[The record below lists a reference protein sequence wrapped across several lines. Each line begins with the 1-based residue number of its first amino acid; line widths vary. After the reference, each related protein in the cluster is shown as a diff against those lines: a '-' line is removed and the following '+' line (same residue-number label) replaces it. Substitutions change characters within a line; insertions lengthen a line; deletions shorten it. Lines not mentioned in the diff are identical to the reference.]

1 MKTFFI
7 MSDTHGNTAEMK
19 KLLPIMEESDFV
31 IHLGDYATDKRCL
44 SEKVYEKLYAVNGNC
59 DGGGDDLII
68 EAEGKKILLTHGDR
82 YGVKKG
88 LTELFFKAKEIN
100 ADAVFYGH
108 THISDVT
115 ETGGV
120 LLINPGTLSAYG
132 EKTYCYAVIA
142 DGKITA
148 KIVKVI

>member
-7 MSDTHGNTAEMK
+7 MSDTHGNTAVMK

-44 SEKVYEKLYAVNGNC
+44 SEKVYEKLYAVKGNC